1 MVSEG
6 KTPLLQGY
14 PLEAIS
20 AVVCIVLVVSAVSF
34 LGERLQERFTE
45 DQR

>member
-14 PLEAIS
+14 PLEALS
-20 AVVCIVLVVSAVSF
+20 AVICIVLVVSAVSF
-34 LGERLQERFTE
+34 LGEKLQERSTGGN
-45 DQR
+45 R